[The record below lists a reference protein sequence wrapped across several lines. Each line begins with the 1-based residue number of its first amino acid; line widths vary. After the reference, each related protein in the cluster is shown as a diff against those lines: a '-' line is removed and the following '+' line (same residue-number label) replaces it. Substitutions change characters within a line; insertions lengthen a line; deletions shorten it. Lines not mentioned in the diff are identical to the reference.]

1 MVVEYGKMGEN
12 VEEELSENPENGGNS
27 SVNGEASAK
36 VCSFK
41 SILGVILAILSG
53 ILFTANNF
61 IINQFQVVVSDAVLV
76 RCIIV
81 ISIYTLI
88 IYSSGDKILPQ
99 NQKKKLFTLA
109 QGLAGAINFITSLAS
124 VSFMPVPDA
133 LCIIFAC
140 PIVTMVLSVIIL
152 GDKLNVLK
160 CISGILL
167 LLGVVLVCQPPFLFH
182 QLQDGVV
189 HDNLYY
195 IGVSLAV
202 TACCTGGLLDVLVAR
217 CEGVSTPVLVNW
229 SAILGLG
236 IAVLYS
242 QLQSASSVLSAD
254 IVKIGWADW
263 LILIGLAVSGLLAFT
278 SRTQAI
284 KFIAPNL
291 VTSLRTL
298 ELVLAFGVQSL
309 ITGESPALLPCIGG
323 GLILGGILLLTFQG
337 KIYEVIRQS
346 QHCQTTQNTQEES
359 TG

>member
-1 MVVEYGKMGEN
+1 M
-12 VEEELSENPENGGNS
+12 
-27 SVNGEASAK
+27 
-36 VCSFK
+36 
-41 SILGVILAILSG
+41 LAILSG

-61 IINQFQVVVSDAVLV
+61 IINQFHVVVSDAVLV

-88 IYSSGDKILPQ
+88 IYSNGDKILPQ

-109 QGLAGAINFITSLAS
+109 QGIVALARSLVIQGLIKHYPGLAGAINFITSLAS

-167 LLGVVLVCQPPFLFH
+167 LLGVVLVCQPPFLFN

-242 QLQSASSVLSAD
+242 QLQSASSILSAD
-254 IVKIGWADW
+254 IIKIGWADW

-284 KFIAPNL
+284 KFIAPSL

-309 ITGESPALLPCIGG
+309 ITGESPAFLPCIGG

-346 QHCQTTQNTQEES
+346 QHCQTTPNTQEES